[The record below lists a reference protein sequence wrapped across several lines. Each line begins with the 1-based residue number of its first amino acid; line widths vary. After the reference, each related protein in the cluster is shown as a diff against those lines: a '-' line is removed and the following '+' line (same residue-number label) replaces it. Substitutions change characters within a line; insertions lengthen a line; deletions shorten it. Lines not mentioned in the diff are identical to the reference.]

1 MSVWVRS
8 GKRTVDMADVG
19 GLACMQRK
27 GKRGSRLVPP
37 AAEIGL
43 DPMAPLLSLLAAT
56 SIGTAA
62 FLGGLAARRSRVLTV
77 AFFSQ
82 AVGTSLYV
90 VAFPWFNDGVLG
102 FRAIAFGVVGGVLG
116 VGGLALLY
124 DALARG
130 QMSVVAPVT
139 AIQTAGLPV
148 LFGVAVGE
156 RPSSIGFAG
165 IVCGLVAIGL
175 LSIDPK
181 ALKSSHDRP
190 KKRYVVQAL
199 LAGSA
204 FGAFFILIDSAG
216 ALSGHWPLLASRL
229 ASIVALVV
237 FALSRGSQLLPEPG
251 ARGKAGAAGC
261 LDMGGNIFF
270 LLAVHR
276 GLLPVVTVVTSMY
289 PLVTVVLARL
299 LLDERLS
306 PSQVIGMLFAMGAV
320 SFIALG

>member
-1 MSVWVRS
+1 
-8 GKRTVDMADVG
+8 
-19 GLACMQRK
+19 
-27 GKRGSRLVPP
+27 
-37 AAEIGL
+37 
-43 DPMAPLLSLLAAT
+43 MAPLLSLLAAT

-62 FLGGLAARRSRVLTV
+62 FLGGLASRRSRVLTV

-82 AVGTSLYV
+82 AAGTSLYL
-90 VAFPWFNDGVLG
+90 VAFPWLNDGAFS
-102 FRAIAFGVVGGVLG
+102 FRAIAFGVMGGVLG

-156 RPSSIGFAG
+156 RPSSIGFVG
-165 IVCGLVAIGL
+165 IACGLIAIGL

-181 ALKSSHDRP
+181 ALKSPHDRRP

-216 ALSGHWPLLASRL
+216 APAGHWPLLASRL
-229 ASIVALVV
+229 ASIAALVV
-237 FALSRGSQLLPEPG
+237 FALSRGSQLRPEPG

-306 PSQVIGMLFAMGAV
+306 PSQVMGVLFATGAV
-320 SFIALG
+320 SLIALG